1 MKATKKGVLRR
12 VKKTKGALDKTIK
25 VKGQTLD
32 KEMHLAFKRAT
43 RGKHNTLISQNDA
56 KQIFE
61 AARPAGNSGRSS
73 YDKVEKRTMAF
84 IRKNGKFTKA
94 ADKKLRGLVG
104 KAAGA
109 QGKRTKAKKAM
120 KK

>member
-32 KEMHLAFKRAT
+32 KEMYLAFKRAT

-61 AARPAGNSGRSS
+61 AARPAGTSGRSS

-84 IRKNGKFTKA
+84 IRKSGVTFTKA
-94 ADKKLRGLVG
+94 ADKKLRGLVS

-109 QGKRTKAKKAM
+109 QGKRTK
-120 KK
+120 